1 MFSLFQVDYLT
12 FLPVFSFHH
21 IHSPNV
27 GLTQESCIWV
37 HDVISNKSNSN
48 WKASGISLSEV
59 AKLNKPNSHPSG
71 SQWRIAP
78 FWLKWFHAKWHE
90 NDMRRLFSWAP
101 YWTGSPTF
109 LPAGPHC
116 RVSEEPGVHSTGWTQ
131 IAFQFIHSIVSV
143 KNCLRQQLCHHLEC
157 IRIWGSQVFSSAFA
171 LKELESLKDG
181 GKKKKLNHNVRTIR
195 NLGDY
200 LLLSLCPEWSCS

>member
-71 SQWRIAP
+71 SQWRLAP

-116 RVSEEPGVHSTGWTQ
+116 RVSDMERPVARAHAGVDVKQPDSCLVG
-131 IAFQFIHSIVSV
+131 VSV
-143 KNCLRQQLCHHLEC
+143 RCSQRHWRHKSPCLLRRQPVDQGA
-157 IRIWGSQVFSSAFA
+157 GSNSRQHRHRPP
-171 LKELESLKDG
+171 L
-181 GKKKKLNHNVRTIR
+181 H
-195 NLGDY
+195 
-200 LLLSLCPEWSCS
+200 

>member
-1 MFSLFQVDYLT
+1 M
-12 FLPVFSFHH
+12 
-21 IHSPNV
+21 
-27 GLTQESCIWV
+27 

-59 AKLNKPNSHPSG
+59 AKLNKLNSHPSG
-71 SQWRIAP
+71 SQWRLAP

-90 NDMRRLFSWAP
+90 SDMRRLFSWAP
-101 YWTGSPTF
+101 YWTVYPTF

-116 RVSEEPGVHSTGWTQ
+116 RESEEPGVHSTGWTQ
-131 IAFQFIHSIVSV
+131 IAFQFIHSTVRV

-157 IRIWGSQVFSSAFA
+157 IWIWGSQVFSSAFA
-171 LKELESLKDG
+171 LKELEPLKEG
-181 GKKKKLNHNVRTIR
+181 VKKKLNHNDRTIR

-200 LLLSLCPEWSCS
+200 LLLFLCPEWCCC